1 MLEIMVNL
9 SFATLI
15 FHGCV
20 INFKALFTDRNLL
33 EKLMPFYQFCAV
45 KKLSDCINI
54 EPITEM
60 FEPCPELQMY
70 MHLAVPIVQRFLYK
84 YNPDIYQEFQS
95 QSMSQRLAAMQFY
108 KVGVLYVNLNICFA

>member
-1 MLEIMVNL
+1 MLEITANL
-9 SFATLI
+9 SFCNIDNKTYF

-45 KKLSDCINI
+45 KKLSDCINV
-54 EPITEM
+54 EAITEM

-70 MHLAVPIVQRFLYK
+70 MHLAVPIVQRYLYK
-84 YNPDIYQEFQS
+84 YNPDIYQEVQN
-95 QSMSQRLAAMQFY
+95 QNMSQRLAAMQFY
-108 KVGVLYVNLNICFA
+108 KVGVLYAC